1 MTIRRPRIDERVA
14 KHDEDHHAFS
24 SAILPRFLRRTPTL
38 DGALAL
44 LYLKGISTND
54 FPTALAAI
62 LGESAKGL
70 SASTITRLKRVW
82 EEEYNAWRRQQLPAE
97 EYAYLWADGVYFNVR
112 LDEERSC
119 ILVVIGANFQGEKHL
134 LAVRDGYRESKQRWK
149 EVLLDLK
156 HRGMEHDPKLLIGD
170 GGLGLWAALP
180 EVFPT
185 TKSQRCWVHKTA
197 NVLDTM
203 PTSVQGRAKA
213 MLHDIYRADTKQNAE
228 NAYQHF
234 IASFQAKYPKAT
246 ECLQKDR
253 RELFAF
259 YAFPAEHWQHIRST
273 NVMESVFATVR
284 LRTKKTKG
292 CGTRIATLTMVF
304 KLISQAQKTWRKLDA
319 CKNLQLVQEGRRF
332 IDGELIEEP
341 AA

>member
-1 MTIRRPRIDERVA
+1 MPDLDSTTRRPEATTAVEVQQTIERLARSGAERILQRALEAEVEEHLRRFAELHDTDGRQAVVRNGHAPERTVYTGVGPVTIRRPRIDERVA
-14 KHDEDHHAFS
+14 KRDEDHHAFS

-38 DGALAL
+38 EGALAV

-70 SASTITRLKRVW
+70 SATTITRLKRVW
-82 EEEYNAWRRQQLPAE
+82 EEEYNAWRPQQLPAE

-134 LAVRDGYRESKQRWK
+134 LAVRDGYRESKQSWK

-253 RELFAF
+253 RE
-259 YAFPAEHWQHIRST
+259 RNMS
-273 NVMESVFATVR
+273 R
-284 LRTKKTKG
+284 
-292 CGTRIATLTMVF
+292 
-304 KLISQAQKTWRKLDA
+304 
-319 CKNLQLVQEGRRF
+319 
-332 IDGELIEEP
+332 
-341 AA
+341 